1 MAAVVGR
8 LGGTLSGIALA
19 QNQGFGILGTVAC
32 AAGGFVVGKILDCV
46 LEGDFVEEGLKGL
59 KAKALEKMQE

>member
-8 LGGTLSGIALA
+8 VGATLSGIALA

-32 AAGGFVVGKILDCV
+32 AAGGFILGKVLDSV
-46 LEGDFVEEGLKGL
+46 LEGEFVEEALKGL
-59 KAKALEKMQE
+59 KTKALEQMDE